1 MKNIRNQNE
10 FLDTLELVRHC
21 CLTISDD
28 IFQLQIVRFLCQFL
42 SNSHKLNALMEFA
55 KLIPHNIY
63 ITMNAISF
71 ALLINKKDMCW
82 LLINSIIFDKKIRL
96 KYLDFWKMYS
106 KLKLFLKILIF
117 FSFNCRA
124 IALAIERSDH
134 LSVHKFFQMAISL
147 LPYNAVL
154 WETVSFNKLSHKFLL
169 FLVLNYLFH

>member
-106 KLKLFLKILIF
+106 KLKLF
-117 FSFNCRA
+117 
-124 IALAIERSDH
+124 
-134 LSVHKFFQMAISL
+134 
-147 LPYNAVL
+147 
-154 WETVSFNKLSHKFLL
+154 
-169 FLVLNYLFH
+169 